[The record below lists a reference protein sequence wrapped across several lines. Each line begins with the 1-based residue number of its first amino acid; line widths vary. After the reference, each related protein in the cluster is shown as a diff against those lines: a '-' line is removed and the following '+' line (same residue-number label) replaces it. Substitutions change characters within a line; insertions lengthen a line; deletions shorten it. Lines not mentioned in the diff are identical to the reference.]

1 MPPKILLTRA
11 LSRTIEERLARNYD
25 LTVDRRGLGFKADE
39 LREALKNY
47 DGICSNWN
55 DQFNASAFPE
65 SGLRARIIANY
76 GVGIEHVDL
85 AAASRA
91 GVLVANTPHA
101 VTEPTADMAM
111 MLILMATRRAGEGER
126 IVRRGGWRGMQ
137 PDQMLGQSL
146 SGKLLGLVGLG
157 RIGQATAQRA
167 RAFGMRIAYY
177 NRSGVAHE
185 IEQSLDARRYASLDE
200 LIEDADVVSLHC
212 PGGAETRHLI
222 NRARIARMKPTA
234 VIVNTARG
242 PVIDEAAMTEALVGK
257 KIAAAGLD
265 VYEREPD
272 VTPALL
278 TLENVVLIPH
288 LGSATAE
295 ARLQMGYQ
303 MADNLDAFFA
313 GKAPPDRVV

>member
-11 LSRTIEERLARNYD
+11 LSHVIEERLARDYD

-39 LREALKNY
+39 LRDVLKTF
-47 DGICSNWN
+47 DGVCSNWN
-55 DQFNASAFPE
+55 DQFNAHAFPE
-65 SGLRARIIANY
+65 SGIRTRIIANY

-85 AAASRA
+85 AAAARA
-91 GVLVANTPHA
+91 GIMVANTPHA

-146 SGKLLGLVGLG
+146 SGKLLGIVGFG
-157 RIGQATAQRA
+157 RIGRATAQRA
-167 RAFGMRIAYY
+167 GAFGMRIAYFS
-177 NRSGVAHE
+177 RSGAPRE
-185 IEQSLDARRYASLDE
+185 IEQSLDARRFPSLDDLAAE
-200 LIEDADVVSLHC
+200 ADVLSLHC

-222 NRARIARMKPTA
+222 DGTRIARMKPTA

-242 PVIDEAAMTEALVGK
+242 PVIEEAALTEALAAK

-265 VYEREPD
+265 VYEHEPD
-272 VTPALL
+272 VTPALMR
-278 TLENVVLIPH
+278 LENVVLIPH

-295 ARLQMGYQ
+295 ARLQMGDQ

-313 GKAPPDRVV
+313 GRTPPDRVI

>member
-11 LSRTIEERLARNYD
+11 LSRTIEERLARDYD

-39 LREALKNY
+39 LREALTAF

-55 DQFNASAFPE
+55 DQFNAKAFPE
-65 SGLRARIIANY
+65 SGIRARIIANY
-76 GVGIEHVDL
+76 GVGIEHVNL
-85 AAASRA
+85 TAASRA
-91 GVLVANTPHA
+91 GVIVANTPHA

-146 SGKLLGLVGLG
+146 SGKLLGLVGFG

-167 RAFGMRIAYY
+167 RAFGMRVAYY
-177 NRSGVAHE
+177 SRSGVARE
-185 IEQSLDARRYASLDE
+185 IEQSFDARRYASLDE
-200 LIEDADVVSLHC
+200 LIEDADVLSLHC

-222 NRARIARMKPTA
+222 NSARIARMKPTA

-242 PVIDEAAMTEALVGK
+242 PVIDEAALTEALVGK
-257 KIAAAGLD
+257 KVAAAGLD
-265 VYEREPD
+265 VYEHEPD

-295 ARLQMGYQ
+295 ARLQMGYR

-313 GKAPPDRVV
+313 GKTPPDRVV